1 LIYICGVLQFT
12 YKSTCPDA
20 SLIEFMS
27 NFFNYSITVSVLIL
41 CLLGYV
47 FYFRTNTIVVSKVPY
62 SEIKNLFGF
71 NYETENPITKF
82 RGEMNYL
89 QNVLKSLKA
98 GAWSTTGK
106 EDLDVIRKLALCQ
119 SSPGDF

>member
-1 LIYICGVLQFT
+1 LSQ
-12 YKSTCPDA
+12 
-20 SLIEFMS
+20 
-27 NFFNYSITVSVLIL
+27 
-41 CLLGYV
+41 
-47 FYFRTNTIVVSKVPY
+47 KVPY